1 MLPTII
7 YFIQY
12 FKFGFWQPCFEFRS
26 WYSFSTICT
35 FQNVIKLWSK
45 QGLNDWYKWSA
56 RLTSQ
61 KIEFFLF
68 LFVNVCI
75 FWEFQSRKNRCCAL
89 LFTEKEN
96 SNVPRQMTETTV
108 LTIALVLGQA
118 CTFSI
123 ITKHWQRKFFKKEK
137 KIKKKNQKKKINW
150 YVINIR
156 TSVLF
161 PTLKSAF
168 QSLT

>member
-1 MLPTII
+1 MLPSISI
-7 YFIQY
+7 WFDISNLGFGNPVWV
-12 FKFGFWQPCFEFRS
+12 FKS
-26 WYSFSTICT
+26 LNIFSTICT

-45 QGLNDWYKWSA
+45 QRLNDWYKWSA

-118 CTFSI
+118 CTLSI
-123 ITKHWQRKFFKKEK
+123 ITKHWQRKFFKKKKKKSRKRKQK
-137 KIKKKNQKKKINW
+137 KIKC
-150 YVINIR
+150 
-156 TSVLF
+156 SVCNGLITGQVCLF
-161 PTLKSAF
+161 
-168 QSLT
+168 QH